1 MLLIA
6 DLRRFLPLFARNM
19 RKEKRGQDDVE
30 TTSLPAE
37 GRGTE

>member
-1 MLLIA
+1 MLLIEV
-6 DLRRFLPLFARNM
+6 LRRFLPLFAQTM
-19 RKEKRGQDDVE
+19 SKEKRGQDDVE